1 MGTGGDAG
9 KTDGGGE
16 AVSEPGSPA
25 MALISGGDDGGD
37 GEDSGGVSGG
47 EAAAFEGRFASAK
60 ECVIKLSAGRNVRR
74 ALSSRNGLHG
84 QVNHCAVSI
93 SFSGKNGCADFML
106 VMSPIAGHQKS
117 YRDGCD
123 FRSGDGAVKGVI
135 QVVKVLRMALEVRH
149 YVRISDDERAGCG
162 GDGSCGHPVTALNE
176 LRGKEPDIFLVMK
189 KVFGQRA
196 PGDLFIF
203 N

>member
-1 MGTGGDAG
+1 
-9 KTDGGGE
+9 
-16 AVSEPGSPA
+16 
-25 MALISGGDDGGD
+25 MALISGGDDGGN
-37 GEDSGGVSGG
+37 GEDSGGVPGG

-60 ECVIKLSAGRNVRR
+60 ECVIKLSAGKNVRR

-93 SFSGKNGCADFML
+93 GFSGKNGCADFML
-106 VMSPIAGHQKS
+106 VMSPIASNEESHRNS
-117 YRDGCD
+117 RY

-135 QVVKVLRMALEVRH
+135 QIIKIGRVALEVRH
-149 YVRISDDERAGCG
+149 YVRIGDDERAGCG

>member
-1 MGTGGDAG
+1 MGAGGDAG

-25 MALISGGDDGGD
+25 MALISGGHDGGN

-47 EAAAFEGRFASAK
+47 EAAAFEGRFASAE

-74 ALSSRNGLHG
+74 ALSSRDSLHG
-84 QVNHCAVSI
+84 QVDDCAVSI
-93 SFSGKNGCADFML
+93 GFSGKNGCADLML
-106 VMSPIAGHQKS
+106 VMSPISSHQES
-117 YRDGCD
+117 YRNGCD
-123 FRSGDGAVKGVI
+123 FRGGDGAVKGVI
-135 QVVKVLRMALEVRH
+135 QVVKILRVALEVRH
-149 YVRISDDERAGCG
+149 YVRIGHDERAGCG
-162 GDGSCGHPVTALNE
+162 GDGNSGHPVTALNE

-189 KVFGQRA
+189 EVFGQRA